1 MLAIE
6 STIPVID
13 FETTGTVPGYPD
25 EPWQIGIVLLRN
37 GQVVENSAYSRL
49 LRVGDRPFNPYAP
62 GRHASIRESLC
73 EAPTLHDL
81 WPELRHHLQGDA
93 LAAHNAGTEKKV
105 LSHAFPLH
113 RAPMW
118 VDTLKLVRVAYP
130 HLKTH
135 KLEDVTRDLDL
146 TARVNGLAPGLE
158 PHDALFDAVAC
169 AVLLEHLLA
178 QPDWHA
184 LTLNSL
190 PGVR

>member
-1 MLAIE
+1 MLATE

-13 FETTGTVPGYPD
+13 FETTGTVPGFPD

-37 GQVVENSAYSRL
+37 GHVVENSSYTSL
-49 LRVGDRPFNPYAP
+49 LRVCDRPFNPYAP
-62 GRHASIRESLC
+62 GRHAQIRASLYT
-73 EAPTLHDL
+73 APTLHDL
-81 WPELRHHLQGDA
+81 WPELRRHLQGNA
-93 LAAHNAGTEKKV
+93 LAAHNAGTEKKI

-130 HLKTH
+130 HLQTH
-135 KLEDVTRDLDL
+135 KLEDVTRDLGL
-146 TARVNGLAPGLE
+146 TNRAVSLAPGLE

-178 QPDWHA
+178 QPAWRE
-184 LTLNSL
+184 LELNAL